1 MEFIL
6 MGIKERKER
15 EKERRRHQIMV
26 AAKRVFSAKGFS
38 KTTIEDIAREAELS
52 PGTLYLYFKNKDD
65 LYASLSLGILQY
77 LLIRLEHLNSEKKM
91 NPGQK
96 FELLKN
102 IMYDVYEFDP
112 LILINMFHLHSS
124 ENLKNL
130 SPQLIAKIRK
140 LLHKTLKAIAIIF
153 SEGMDKK
160 FFIKKNPS
168 TFAGLTWAMFGGIVL
183 FNESKRIIDNEKNQL
198 KQSLENGFE
207 VLGRGIKDDMI

>member
-1 MEFIL
+1 

>member
-1 MEFIL
+1 

-65 LYASLSLGILQY
+65 LYASLSSVFFNICLFDWNIWIL
-77 LLIRLEHLNSEKKM
+77 KKM

-160 FFIKKNPS
+160 FFIKKSLHFCRPDLGYVWRNCS
-168 TFAGLTWAMFGGIVL
+168 FQW
-183 FNESKRIIDNEKNQL
+183 
-198 KQSLENGFE
+198 KQENH
-207 VLGRGIKDDMI
+207 R